1 MLKFKKVLNLTLL
14 IIFLCEGIV
23 LAAPENNYTLR
34 PPMLSKLISNALPPV
49 ITIKT
54 EDDKIIELKTSHF
67 PDREIYLRIMNPDVV
82 NGSSVTVASSLDSSE
97 DLVKAIILLDDLK
110 RNGAKSIRLVL
121 SKEYDIKNNL
131 DRLLR
136 FYCDQLFCNRVA
148 SSATP
153 LEAIKKDEGPHLVTK
168 VLYVH
173 NRLEQDAKEAADY
186 INAASEKIEVVKPD
200 GSPLSWKVNIKSE
213 LKGEDVILVHATE
226 NVDDFAELWVIL
238 IALRA
243 SGVNT
248 ISLINTYEGYSRQ
261 DKEFNPGEA
270 VSAETM
276 LKTLDA
282 LVDNHMAL
290 NVHYADNS
298 GKVENKSDPNAFVN
312 KYALYNLNA
321 FVQLAE
327 NLFDRIAVWSEGNL
341 AEELN
346 KHPLVLIGPDD
357 GALGYAEEAAE
368 VLKDYIQKKYNIEI
382 TVHVGYMDK
391 KRISGKEVQVEGRVL
406 GKDGNPIATVSN
418 IKDCWV
424 MILDDETSWGTT
436 LLASTYALVRK
447 AGVVWSRVLTGVVHG
462 KLARGLEPFK
472 TGYSEDDIIAAV
484 KDGVAIEPKEEYI
497 NEIKKLMPPR
507 FFVATKSIT
516 LPKDFPED
524 QSVSIGPIIAH
535 AAKTFVGKN
544 TPIEQLKSQKKI
556 LSEAL

>member
-1 MLKFKKVLNLTLL
+1 MLKFKKVFNLALL
-14 IIFLCEGIV
+14 IIFLCEGIA
-23 LAAPENNYTLR
+23 LANPKNNCALR
-34 PPMLSKLISNALPPV
+34 PPMLSKLISAAPPSV
-49 ITIKT
+49 ITVKT
-54 EDDKIIELKTSHF
+54 EDNKIIELKTSHF
-67 PDREIYLRIMNPDVV
+67 PDREIYLRIMNPGVV
-82 NGSSVTVASSLDSSE
+82 NGASVTVTSFLDSSE
-97 DLVKAIILLDDLK
+97 DLVKAIILLDNLK

-121 SKEYDIKNNL
+121 GKEYGIKNSL

-136 FYCDQLFCNRVA
+136 FYCDQLFCNGVA
-148 SSATP
+148 SGAIP
-153 LEAIKKDEGPHLVTK
+153 LEAVKKDEGPHLVTK
-168 VLYVH
+168 VFYTH
-173 NRLEQDAKEAADY
+173 ERLKQDAEEAADY
-186 INAASEKIEVVKPD
+186 INAESEKVEIVKPD
-200 GSPLSWKVNIKSE
+200 ESPLSWKVDIKSD
-213 LKGEDVILVHATE
+213 LRGEDVILVHTTE
-226 NVDDFAELWVIL
+226 NVYDFAELWVML
-238 IALRA
+238 IALRTA
-243 SGVNT
+243 GVNT

-282 LVDNHMAL
+282 LVDNHMGL
-290 NVHYADNS
+290 NIHYADNS

-312 KYALYNLNA
+312 RYALYNLNA

-327 NLFDRIAVWSEGNL
+327 NLFDRIAAWSEGDL

-346 KHPLVLIGPDD
+346 KHPLVLVGPDD

-368 VLKDYIQKKYNIEI
+368 VLKDYIQKKYNIEV

-406 GKDGNPIATVSN
+406 GKDGNPITTVSN

-447 AGVVWSRVLTGVVHG
+447 AGVAWSRVLAGVVHG
-462 KLARGLEPFK
+462 KLAQGLEPFK
-472 TGYSEDDIIAAV
+472 TGYSEDDIMAAV
-484 KDGVAIEPKEEYI
+484 KYGVAIEPKEECI
-497 NEIKKLMPPR
+497 NETKKLMPPR
-507 FFVATKSIT
+507 FFVTTKSIT

-535 AAKTFVGKN
+535 AAKTFVGKKA
-544 TPIEQLKSQKKI
+544 PLEQLKNQKRI
-556 LSEAL
+556 LVEAL